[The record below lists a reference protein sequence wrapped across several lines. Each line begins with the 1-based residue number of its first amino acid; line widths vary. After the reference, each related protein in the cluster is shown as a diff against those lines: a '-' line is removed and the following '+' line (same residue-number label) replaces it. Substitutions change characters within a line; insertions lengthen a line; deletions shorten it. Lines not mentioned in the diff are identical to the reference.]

1 MIEVS
6 LSTSQLI
13 SYVVEHYIKYNFTP
27 LNDSLLE
34 GSDKATHIYQ
44 NGLHLNLG
52 KNVDHTE
59 YCLWLAANSPYYG
72 VITKDTYTLKGIRKY
87 YRPEMFK
94 HTVVPRTV
102 QLKISDLPADTEVL
116 VLMNSTQFSGTKM
129 RKILYSWT
137 TEKPILFL
145 G

>member
-6 LSTSQLI
+6 LSTSQLL
-13 SYVVEHYIKYNFTP
+13 SYVVDHYIRYNFTP
-27 LNDSLLE
+27 LNNSILE
-34 GSDKATHIYQ
+34 GADKALHIYQ

-72 VITKDTYTLKGIRKY
+72 VIAKDTYTLKGIKKY
-87 YRPEMFK
+87 YRPEIFH
-94 HTVVPRTV
+94 HTIVPKTV
-102 QLKISDLPADTEVL
+102 QLKISDLPANTEVL
-116 VLMNSTQFSGTKM
+116 VLMNATQFSNM
-129 RKILYSWT
+129 RLKKILYSWT